1 MAARSDATRACW
13 SWVRVPLVA
22 AALLP
27 LGGAP
32 AAAPGPIRPVEAAW
46 SYQGATGPEHWAD
59 LSPDFA
65 ACRAGQQQSPI
76 DIRYVQPIPYVPL
89 QPRYR
94 SQAMDV
100 VNDGRG
106 VQLFAQSGGEL
117 RVGAETYALTSF
129 HFHAPGETLIN
140 GVPAAAEVHL
150 VHRDPTGRPM
160 VVVVPIQPG
169 ARVNSTLVRIV
180 ERLPLLAG
188 ERVTYRQVGVNP
200 MLLFPPDG
208 GYYRYT
214 GSLANPPCS
223 EPVTWFVLAAPVELA
238 PALIAHIARA
248 TGGNARPAHPQ
259 AGRPVFA
266 SLRH

>member
-1 MAARSDATRACW
+1 MAARLEATRAGR
-13 SWVRVPLVA
+13 SGVRILLA
-22 AALLP
+22 AALLLP
-27 LGGAP
+27 LGRAP
-32 AAAPGPIRPVEAAW
+32 VAAPGPTRPAEPAW
-46 SYQGATGPEHWAD
+46 SYQGASGPEHWAD

-65 ACRAGQQQSPI
+65 ACRVGQQQSPI
-76 DIRYVQPIPYVPL
+76 DIRYVQPIPYEPL

-94 SQAMDV
+94 SQAMDAL
-100 VNDGRG
+100 NDGRG
-106 VQLFAQSGGEL
+106 VHLLAQSGGDL
-117 RVGAETYALTSF
+117 RVGAESYRLLSF

-140 GVPAAAEVHL
+140 GVAAAAEVHL
-150 VHRDPTGRPM
+150 VHRDPAGRPT

-169 ARVNSTLVRIV
+169 ARVNSTLERIV

-200 MLLFPPDG
+200 LLLFPPDG
-208 GYYRYT
+208 GYYRYS

-238 PALIAHIARA
+238 PALLARLARA
-248 TGGNARPAHPQ
+248 TGGNARPARPQ